1 MLSQT
6 ASILPSAGSRV
17 RFTSTLRDTS
27 LGEKLEFARRWPARL
42 IGVVVAS
49 PAAAIASC
57 TTEEQ
62 HGFV

>member
-27 LGEKLEFARRWPARL
+27 LGEKLEFARR
-42 IGVVVAS
+42 
-49 PAAAIASC
+49 
-57 TTEEQ
+57 
-62 HGFV
+62 